1 LITGLCC
8 SGDGDIINLVEWK
21 EWISL
26 QESTHC
32 ANHQIICASA
42 GIERAS
48 FSKGG
53 ANRIDKNY
61 RC

>member
-1 LITGLCC
+1 LITGLRC
-8 SGDGDIINLVEWK
+8 SGDGDIIDLVEWK
-21 EWISL
+21 L
-26 QESTHC
+26 RVALKESAHC